1 MGCRKL
7 TVLPPTHLSRCRDLR
22 LSLKPS
28 IHEISG
34 PQLVCG
40 PIMPIWDRLIA
51 WHVTCHFKIRALRFV
66 ARVRVSGSAIER
78 GSQETAGA

>member
-1 MGCRKL
+1 
-7 TVLPPTHLSRCRDLR
+7 
-22 LSLKPS
+22 
-28 IHEISG
+28 
-34 PQLVCG
+34 
-40 PIMPIWDRLIA
+40 MPIWDRLIA